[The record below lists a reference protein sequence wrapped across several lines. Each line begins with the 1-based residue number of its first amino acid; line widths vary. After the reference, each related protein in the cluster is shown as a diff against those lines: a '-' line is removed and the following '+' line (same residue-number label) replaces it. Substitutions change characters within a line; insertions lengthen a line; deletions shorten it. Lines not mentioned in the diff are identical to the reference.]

1 MAVWFH
7 FSFAAEFSSVG
18 VVANTDV
25 HPLLAQIGWRQF
37 DSTFFL
43 TSVFFAPIFGWKFLF
58 LSFVQ
63 VRKNTDSL
71 NFLIRARRNKNWG
84 VSPATI

>member
-37 DSTFFL
+37 DSTFF
-43 TSVFFAPIFGWKFLF
+43 
-58 LSFVQ
+58 
-63 VRKNTDSL
+63 
-71 NFLIRARRNKNWG
+71 
-84 VSPATI
+84 